1 MCRHCSNFATFPVYH
16 GLPPTYV
23 YRYRESGGRFSDLL
37 TGLALY
43 NLGRAS
49 TDHWQYTHYYKMR
62 PEEKCSMQVIDHKHS
77 EEVPVPCFLLSSFME
92 RSPESLIPDPDALDI
107 TSPQIDIRPFI
118 YHNGTTLKV
127 TWEQECVLWRN
138 VTLNR
143 EKNVVPCALLKTY
156 SETMKPS
163 GIPVYVWLPSTI
175 AIVIAIYVAC
185 QCFFRK
191 KIKKESQ
198 PFNQGVVIEL
208 GTIYDG
214 VVLIESGLIVSFGN
228 LVVVNGNE
236 KFDDEF
242 TFTGEDVVVVVVR
255 SEVVFT
261 AGSFDEA
268 EFNDLS
274 VDIEPVPDSP
284 VDDGYLLNPEPDPD
298 NPVDDGYLL
307 KPEPDPEGYLL
318 NPEPDPDNPVDD
330 GYLLLPELVPDS
342 PVDDGYLL
350 NPELLPDSPVEG
362 GYLLIPE
369 PDPDNPIDDG

>member
-1 MCRHCSNFATFPVYH
+1 MVGASGWRQHPGVKPPSPVRPQLRVGTRPRCTMKIYNIAAIFILIEYGNAKIHGGPRGRFDKHTQVKSNHHVSAHHAHYSYHPPREIYFMCRHCSNFATFPVYH

-23 YRYRESGGRFSDLL
+23 YRYREAGGRFSDLL

-49 TDHWQYTHYYKMR
+49 TDHWQYTHYYKVR

-185 QCFFRK
+185 QCFFRR

-198 PFNQGVVIEL
+198 PFNQGVVI
-208 GTIYDG
+208 
-214 VVLIESGLIVSFGN
+214 
-228 LVVVNGNE
+228 
-236 KFDDEF
+236 
-242 TFTGEDVVVVVVR
+242 
-255 SEVVFT
+255 
-261 AGSFDEA
+261 
-268 EFNDLS
+268 
-274 VDIEPVPDSP
+274 
-284 VDDGYLLNPEPDPD
+284 GYCTNQH
-298 NPVDDGYLL
+298 Y
-307 KPEPDPEGYLL
+307 
-318 NPEPDPDNPVDD
+318 
-330 GYLLLPELVPDS
+330 
-342 PVDDGYLL
+342 
-350 NPELLPDSPVEG
+350 
-362 GYLLIPE
+362 
-369 PDPDNPIDDG
+369 